1 MPRRRLPDNRY
12 LTITYRLHTKQRTLS
27 EYSTRWHHGGC
38 VFRISCIL
46 DSRKYEANEYC
57 LQRGRTRETIV
68 LNWEEPAD
76 TAQEGFRL
84 PMGRSLVS
92 DSWLE
97 ELNRWKLR
105 STCSYWTPW
114 HRTIFFDVLAEGIQK
129 SFSMVSLFRFI
140 DAVCSFSMNSQCN
153 SNFFQDMVSVS
164 NCWERKPKIWRVD
177 PDTLIPRQNMEGRGK
192 RVRASSC
199 HILQKTHRSP
209 GKARRALS
217 YAAPTSGEHLEASLK
232 ELRNHPLLVH
242 TRVKMQV

>member
-1 MPRRRLPDNRY
+1 M
-12 LTITYRLHTKQRTLS
+12 
-27 EYSTRWHHGGC
+27 
-38 VFRISCIL
+38 
-46 DSRKYEANEYC
+46 
-57 LQRGRTRETIV
+57 

-140 DAVCSFSMNSQCN
+140 DAVCLFSMNSQCN

-164 NCWERKPKIWRVD
+164 NCSYEEESPKYEEW
-177 PDTLIPRQNMEGRGK
+177 TLTP
-192 RVRASSC
+192 
-199 HILQKTHRSP
+199 
-209 GKARRALS
+209 
-217 YAAPTSGEHLEASLK
+217 
-232 ELRNHPLLVH
+232 
-242 TRVKMQV
+242 